1 MKNGVGVAQNIV
13 LFGGTSDIGHAIIQ
27 KIVKPGVSHIV
38 LVSRDIDAADAQ
50 ISEVADRF
58 PDLEVHHV
66 RFNADDSASM
76 VHVVAEVVQQV
87 GDIDIAVIAQGLLQE
102 GVDYYANPAAL
113 LPVVDVNFTGTMV
126 LMYALAA
133 QMRSQGY
140 GKMVLLSSVAGERV
154 RKGNPAYGATKAGID
169 GFALAL
175 DHELV
180 GTGASILVVRPG
192 FVTTK
197 MTKGMDKAP
206 FSTSADAVA
215 TAVENAMGTSKTVI
229 WVPGLL
235 QYMFAILKNLP
246 TAVWRR
252 LPL

>member
-13 LFGGTSDIGHAIIQ
+13 LFGGTSEIGLAILH
-27 KIVKPGVSHIV
+27 KLVKPGVSHVV
-38 LVSRDIDAADAQ
+38 LVSRDIDAADDQFAE
-50 ISEVADRF
+50 IADRY
-58 PDLEVHHV
+58 PGLEVHHV
-66 RFNADDSASM
+66 RFDAADSASM
-76 VHVVAEVVQQV
+76 VHVVAEVAQQV
-87 GDIDIAVIAQGLLQE
+87 GDVDIAVIAQGLLQE
-102 GVDYYANPAAL
+102 GVDYYAHPAAL
-113 LPVVDVNFTGTMV
+113 QPVADVNFTGSMV

-133 QMRSQGY
+133 QMRAQGY
-140 GKMVLLSSVAGERV
+140 GKIVLLSSVAGERV
-154 RKGNPAYGATKAGID
+154 RKGNPVYGATKAGID

-180 GTGASILVVRPG
+180 GSGVSILVVRPG
-192 FVTTK
+192 FVSTK

-206 FSTSADAVA
+206 FSTDAETVA
-215 TAVENAMGTSKTVI
+215 AAVEKAVGTSKTII

-235 QYMFAILKNLP
+235 QYMFIILKNLP